1 MQVRVKQALP
11 PLLSASGAFARP
23 PLLFP
28 GHLIGTYFRAFVA
41 ERLRSRQMANPM
53 DQDKEANPIAEIFDE
68 MFTLLADIE
77 TRNAALFEYMK
88 EQGGVTDEKL
98 APYLDRAAAASDVRW
113 RAARARM
120 EHLLAPKPKSAI
132 EVGKDEKT
140 KEPSSSQPQAKGKE
154 AESSGTKPQGEK
166 KQEPKAD
173 SKDLG
178 KELALAQPGDQT
190 PSESRDA
197 GSQIEK
203 PAAESKPKEA
213 EQGSKNGD
221 RKQTSGKSSSSSDAE
236 EQASALADG
245 KKQEPNKTQSAKTQ
259 TPPSDAGNSSS
270 QSSGDEKQQ
279 THKAAK

>member
-1 MQVRVKQALP
+1 
-11 PLLSASGAFARP
+11 
-23 PLLFP
+23 
-28 GHLIGTYFRAFVA
+28 
-41 ERLRSRQMANPM
+41 MANPM
-53 DQDKEANPIAEIFDE
+53 DQDKEANAIAEIFDE

-113 RAARARM
+113 CAARARM

-197 GSQIEK
+197 GSQNEK
-203 PAAESKPKEA
+203 PAAESKAKVV
-213 EQGSKNGD
+213 EQGDKNGD

>member
-1 MQVRVKQALP
+1 
-11 PLLSASGAFARP
+11 
-23 PLLFP
+23 
-28 GHLIGTYFRAFVA
+28 
-41 ERLRSRQMANPM
+41 MANPM
-53 DQDKEANPIAEIFDE
+53 DQDKEPNPIAEIFDE
-68 MFTLLADIE
+68 MFTLLEDIE

-120 EHLLAPKPKSAI
+120 EHVLAPKPKSAT
-132 EVGKDEKT
+132 EVGKDEKL
-140 KEPSSSQPQAKGKE
+140 KEPSSSKAQAKGKE

-197 GSQIEK
+197 GSQNEK
-203 PAAESKPKEA
+203 PAAESKAKA
-213 EQGSKNGD
+213 VEQGDKNGD
-221 RKQTSGKSSSSSDAE
+221 DLKQKSGKSSSSSDAE

-245 KKQEPNKTQSAKTQ
+245 KKQEPDKTQRANTQ
-259 TPPSDAGNSSS
+259 TPPSDAANYSS
-270 QSSGDEKQQ
+270 QSSSDEKQQ
-279 THKAAK
+279 TQKAAK